1 MISSQHGHIADSITV
16 TDDVTNIYYPLIIS
30 QCILYALI

>member
-16 TDDVTNIYYPLIIS
+16 TDDVTNIYYPLI
-30 QCILYALI
+30 